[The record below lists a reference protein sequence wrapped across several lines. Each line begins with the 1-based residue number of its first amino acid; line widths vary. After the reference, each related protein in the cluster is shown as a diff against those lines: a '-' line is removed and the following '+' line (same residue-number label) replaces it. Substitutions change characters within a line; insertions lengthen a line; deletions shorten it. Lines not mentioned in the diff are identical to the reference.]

1 MIRLLAWLRA
11 RYEKE
16 CAESDAQ
23 YREWQRIHDPFG
35 FAIEESKA
43 KSKEGRELM
52 RKAFA
57 NLNDREAWS
66 AYEKHR
72 AEENALL
79 DSCMGYVHAYRLAM
93 K

>member
-1 MIRLLAWLRA
+1 MRRNWKKNATTTTNRKAPPFDGAQDQRGEGDEVIRLLAWLRA

-43 KSKEGRELM
+43 KSKEG
-52 RKAFA
+52 
-57 NLNDREAWS
+57 
-66 AYEKHR
+66 
-72 AEENALL
+72 
-79 DSCMGYVHAYRLAM
+79 
-93 K
+93 